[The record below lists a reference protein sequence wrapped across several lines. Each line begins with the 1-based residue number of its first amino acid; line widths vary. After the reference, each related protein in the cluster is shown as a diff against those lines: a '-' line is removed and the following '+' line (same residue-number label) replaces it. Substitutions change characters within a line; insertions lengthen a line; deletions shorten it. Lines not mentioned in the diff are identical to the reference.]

1 MILDVELL
9 LRLRLIDILLQL
21 QNLLVVL
28 VGFFSIFILGLLEFF
43 IQPLDFLIE
52 VLLLDA
58 KPVELP
64 LSLETVL
71 DVSPVL
77 RERKLSQL
85 GVELLQLLD
94 QVVFIGLDFL
104 LISVNIGV
112 VLQLTAQSAGRLFQI
127 LGHTL

>member
-28 VGFFSIFILGLLEFF
+28 VSFFSIFILGLLEFF

-52 VLLLDA
+52 VLLLYA

-64 LSLETVL
+64 LSLETIL

>member
-1 MILDVELL
+1 MILHVELL

-28 VGFFSIFILGLLEFF
+28 VSFFSIFILGLLEFF

-52 VLLLDA
+52 VLLLNA

-104 LISVNIGV
+104 LIAINIGV

>member
-28 VGFFSIFILGLLEFF
+28 VSFFSIFILGLLEFF